1 MTGEIPN
8 RRQPM
13 TLGNR
18 SDTMIRTTRL
28 IDSVELP
35 HGIRGLS
42 IEDLKTVADELRD
55 ELINTVASVGG
66 HFASSLGVADLSVAL
81 HHAFS
86 TPRDKLIWDVGHQGY
101 IHKMLTG
108 RRDQLASIR
117 TQGGISGFLRRD
129 ESPYDAFGA
138 GHAGTSISAGVGMRV
153 ALDQQNDTDTF
164 VVSVIGDGSMTS
176 GMAFEALNHAGSLD
190 LKRFIVVLND
200 NEMSIS
206 PNVGALK
213 WLFSRALTSSA
224 TNYARSGIKQLYQ
237 RGYMPELLFKA
248 LDRAEDA
255 AQGFVA
261 SPAML
266 FNSFGFRY
274 IGPIDGHSMGDLLKA
289 LDHAKSQEI
298 PALVHVHTVKGK
310 GYQLA
315 EEDPVKWHA
324 VQLFDP
330 SSGAPKPSTP
340 PLRLPPTYTS
350 VFAQTAIELASADP
364 NIVAI
369 TAAMAGGTGL
379 DAFERVHPTR
389 FFDVGICEQHA
400 VTFAAG
406 LACEGLKPFCA
417 IYSTFLQRAFDQIVH
432 DVCIQRLPVVFAID
446 RAGLVGNDGETHQ
459 GVFDISYLREIPH
472 LTIMCPSDENELRHM
487 LYTAARHCS
496 GPVAVRY
503 PRGTGTGVAVDDPF
517 REIPVGKGRVV
528 QRGEDVLL
536 CALGTTLQSAEKAA
550 ELLRSTLNLSCTVID
565 PRFVKP
571 LDEEL
576 FAAEI
581 PHHRLV
587 CTIEDH
593 SLAGGFGSA
602 VLEMITD
609 KRIPLQQPLI
619 RIGVADEFVSHGTQ
633 AEQKA
638 RYGINPEGIVRTV
651 HEALSRMGGCAVSGS
666 GAPLVGYS
674 FAQ

>member
-1 MTGEIPN
+1 M
-8 RRQPM
+8 
-13 TLGNR
+13 
-18 SDTMIRTTRL
+18 TRL

-35 HGIRGLS
+35 HGIRDLS
-42 IEDLKTVADELRD
+42 VEDLRTVADELRD

-81 HHAFS
+81 HHTFA

-108 RRDQLASIR
+108 RRDKLSSIR

-153 ALDQQNDTDTF
+153 ALDQQGDTDTF

-224 TNYARSGIKQLYQ
+224 TNYARSGIKHLYQ

-274 IGPIDGHSMGDLLKA
+274 IGPIDGHSMPDLLKA

-330 SSGAPKPSTP
+330 SSGAPKQPTP
-340 PLRLPPTYTS
+340 PLRLPPTYTN
-350 VFAQTAIELASADP
+350 VFAQTAIELANVDP
-364 NIVAI
+364 RVVAI

-406 LACEGLKPFCA
+406 LACEGLKPICA
-417 IYSTFLQRAFDQIVH
+417 IYSTFLQRAFDQVVH
-432 DVCIQRLPVVFAID
+432 DVCIQQLPVVFAID

-459 GVFDISYLREIPH
+459 GLFDISYLREIPH

-487 LYTAARHCS
+487 LYTAVRHCP

-503 PRGTGTGVAVDDPF
+503 PRGTGTGVATDDSF
-517 REIPVGKGRVV
+517 REITIGKGRVI

-536 CALGTTLQSAEKAA
+536 CALGTTLQSAVKAA
-550 ELLRSTLNLSCTVID
+550 EEIQAKLNVTCTIID
-565 PRFVKP
+565 ARFAKP
-571 LDEEL
+571 IDEEL
-576 FAAEI
+576 LAAEV

-593 SLAGGFGSA
+593 CLAGGFGSA
-602 VLEMITD
+602 VLEVLND
-609 KRIPLQQPLI
+609 RRIELQQPLI
-619 RIGVADEFVSHGTQ
+619 RLGVADEFVSHGTQ

-638 RYGINPEGIVRTV
+638 RYGINTAGIVQAIQ
-651 HEALSRMGGCAVSGS
+651 EALRGADEIAACEGS
-666 GAPLVGYS
+666 SPLVGQHAS
-674 FAQ
+674 